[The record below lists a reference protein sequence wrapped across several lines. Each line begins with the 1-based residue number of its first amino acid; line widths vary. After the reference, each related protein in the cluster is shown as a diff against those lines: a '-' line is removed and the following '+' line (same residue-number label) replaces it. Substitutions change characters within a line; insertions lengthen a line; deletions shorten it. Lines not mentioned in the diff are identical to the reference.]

1 MFSCSEVI
9 PRVWK
14 MQVILALCF
23 LLFCVSSATEVCQDS
38 QSSCSIITCGAPGK
52 DGQPG
57 VDGKNGSK
65 GEKGDTGPPGLQ
77 GAIGPEGPQGKQG
90 PPGQKGEKGES
101 GAAELEALKRQM
113 SALNGRLN
121 SLQLKL
127 EQQKKAF
134 TFYKEVTAAGD
145 KIYVSKGEQATYNHA
160 KSACTN
166 AGGQLASPQN
176 AEENKAVL
184 EFRKVYNV
192 SPVLGINDLVN
203 EGSFRYQNG
212 ELIRYS
218 NWSDKEPNNTGEE
231 DCVEMYDNGK
241 WNDKSCNEKRLIICE
256 F

>member
-1 MFSCSEVI
+1 
-9 PRVWK
+9 

-23 LLFCVSSATEVCQDS
+23 LLFCVSSATQVCQDT

-77 GAIGPEGPQGKQG
+77 GAIGPEGRQGQQG
-90 PPGQKGEKGES
+90 PPGEKGES
-101 GAAELEALKRQM
+101 GAAGYEALKLQM

-134 TFYKEVTAAGD
+134 TFYKEATAAGD
-145 KIYVSKGEQATYNHA
+145 KIYVSKGEQAIYNDA

-192 SPVLGINDLVN
+192 SPYLGINDLVN
-203 EGSFRYQNG
+203 EGSFRYPNG

-218 NWSDKEPNNTGEE
+218 NWNAKEPNNDNGVE
-231 DCVEMYDNGK
+231 DCVEMYENGN
-241 WNDKSCNEKRLIICE
+241 WNDKNCNEKRLIICE

>member
-1 MFSCSEVI
+1 MEAL
-9 PRVWK
+9 
-14 MQVILALCF
+14 LAVCF
-23 LLFCVSSATEVCQDS
+23 LLFCVSSATEVCYDS
-38 QSSCSIITCGAPGK
+38 QNGCSIITCGAPGK

-57 VDGKNGSK
+57 VDGKNGSI

-101 GAAELEALKRQM
+101 GAAGLEALKLQL
-113 SALNGRLN
+113 STLNGRFN

-127 EQQKKAF
+127 EQQKKAL
-134 TFYKEVTAAGD
+134 TFYKEATAAGD
-145 KIYVSKGEQATYNHA
+145 KIFVSKGEQATYNDA
-160 KSACTN
+160 KLACTN

-184 EFRKVYNV
+184 DFCKMYKVFPY
-192 SPVLGINDLVN
+192 LGINDLLI
-203 EGSFRYQNG
+203 EGSFRYPNG
-212 ELIRYS
+212 EMLSYS
-218 NWSDKEPNNTGEE
+218 NWSDKEPNNDQGVE

-241 WNDKSCNEKRLIICE
+241 WNDKNCNEKRLIICE